1 MRLRLVSAFALV
13 LVASTAAAEESA
25 AEISRKSREK
35 GALNLVGLTAELKL
49 VTTASDGKVKE
60 QQLTSSSRTIN
71 GKSHALA
78 RFSAPAGVAG
88 VAVLTVEGNKGDG
101 DDVSLYLPKLKRV
114 RKVAKS
120 DRSKSFMDTDFAYAD
135 IASNG
140 AAEDDVKKLPDDKVD
155 GRDCFVLQGKGDE
168 GSAYG
173 EVKLFIDKQTFVP
186 MRVDYQDKA
195 GKPFK
200 RYRTLKLKA
209 FKERVIAAE
218 ALMENLQTGSKTQMS
233 VLKLEDSTLGDDAFT
248 EQALERG

>member
-1 MRLRLVSAFALV
+1 MTRLVSAAAFV
-13 LVASTAAAEESA
+13 VASLALAEESA
-25 AEISRKSREK
+25 ADISKKSREK
-35 GALNLVGLTAELKL
+35 GALNLVGLSAELKL
-49 VTTASDGKVKE
+49 VTTAADGKVKE
-60 QQLTSSSRTIN
+60 QQLSSASRTIN
-71 GKSHALA
+71 GRSHALA

-88 VAVLTVEGNKGDG
+88 VAVLTVEGASGEG

-120 DRSKSFMDTDFAYAD
+120 DRSKAFMDTDFAYAD

-140 AAEDDVKKLPDDKVD
+140 ARDSDVKRLGDEKAE
-155 GRDCFVLQGKGDE
+155 GRDCFVLVGQGDE
-168 GSAYG
+168 ASGYG
-173 EVKLFIDKQTFVP
+173 EVKLFVDKQTYVP
-186 MRVDYQDKA
+186 MRVEYADKA

-218 ALMENLQTGSKTQMS
+218 AVMENLQTGSKTQMT
-233 VLKLEDSTLGDDAFT
+233 VLKLEDSALGDDAFT

>member
-1 MRLRLVSAFALV
+1 MRRLLTLFVISLSLTAF
-13 LVASTAAAEESA
+13 AEESA
-25 AEISRKSREK
+25 ADISKKSKEK
-35 GALNLVGLTAELKL
+35 GALNLVGLSAELKL

-60 QQLTSSSRTIN
+60 QQLSSSSRTIN
-71 GKSHALA
+71 GRSHALA
-78 RFSAPAGVAG
+78 RFSSPAGVAG
-88 VAVLTVEGNKGDG
+88 VAVLTVEGASGEG

-120 DRSKSFMDTDFAYAD
+120 DRSKAFMDTDFAYAD

-140 AAEDDVKKLPDDKVD
+140 ARDSDVKRLADEKAE
-155 GRDCFVLQGKGDE
+155 GRDCFVLVGSGDE
-168 GSAYG
+168 ASGYG
-173 EVKLFIDKQTFVP
+173 EVKLFVDKQTYVP
-186 MRVDYQDKA
+186 MRVEYADKA

-218 ALMENLQTGSKTQMS
+218 AMMENLQTGSKTQMT
-233 VLKLEDSTLGDDAFT
+233 VLKLEDSTVGDDAFT